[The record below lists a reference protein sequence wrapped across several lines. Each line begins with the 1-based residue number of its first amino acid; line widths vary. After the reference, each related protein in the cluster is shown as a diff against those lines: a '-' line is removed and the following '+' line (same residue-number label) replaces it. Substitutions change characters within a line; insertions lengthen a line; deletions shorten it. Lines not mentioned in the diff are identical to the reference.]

1 MKEKIIERYL
11 KKRVEETGL
20 CLKWSS
26 PGTAGVPD
34 RICIFP
40 GGRVVFVETK
50 APTGTVRKIQKEVI
64 RRMRNFGAVVYVAST
79 KEDVDQIIET
89 EAEIY
94 ADF

>member
-1 MKEKIIERYL
+1 MKEKIIEQYL
-11 KKRVEETGL
+11 KKRVEENGL
-20 CLKWSS
+20 CLKWTS

-50 APTGTVRKIQKEVI
+50 APTGTVKKIQKEVI
-64 RRMRNFGAVVYVAST
+64 RRMRNLGAVVYVAST